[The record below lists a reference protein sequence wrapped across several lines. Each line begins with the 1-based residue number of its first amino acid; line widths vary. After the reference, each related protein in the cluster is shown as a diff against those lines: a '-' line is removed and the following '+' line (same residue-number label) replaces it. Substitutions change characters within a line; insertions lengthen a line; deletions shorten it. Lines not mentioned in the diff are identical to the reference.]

1 MMEKIKLKVT
11 VTTIKIPDTMLNLK
25 SVKEKQLKY
34 IMFHI
39 IIVKMEMN
47 EEMDNTR
54 VETAEVVEL

>member
-47 EEMDNTR
+47 EEMDITR
-54 VETAEVVEL
+54 VETAEVVGS